1 MFLRASFD
9 PASKLKVSLV
19 KILMLTIMSRMIS
32 FYECLNSYMS
42 LFFLINKK
50 KVIMNLGCFLFCL
63 TTNATCSAFVLHTP
77 THKHTVAVRPKI
89 LFFPGASFCIP
100 LVYVG

>member
-63 TTNATCSAFVLHTP
+63 TTNATCSAFVLHTRP
-77 THKHTVAVRPKI
+77 HTNI
-89 LFFPGASFCIP
+89 Q
-100 LVYVG
+100 